1 MTYQH
6 IQVKPISGALGAEI
20 QGIDLSQGNSPAAL
34 KEIKD
39 AFLKHCVIFFRD
51 QHLTPP
57 QLVEFAKSFGPIYID
72 HVLKGLP
79 TQPEIL
85 EVLTR
90 PEDEHVFAEGWHA
103 DVTSHE
109 RPVLGSILYAIEV
122 PPYGGDTLFS
132 NQYLAYEALSP
143 TMQKMLAQLKAL
155 HSNEI
160 VYGAKQEDFDIKGD
174 QIAVDM
180 KAARQVKATHPV
192 VRTHPDT
199 KRKSLFVNDHYTV
212 RFEGMSTEESRPLLQ
227 YLWSH
232 AVRPEF
238 TCRFHWEVGSIA
250 FWDNRCTMH
259 CPVADYRGHR
269 RYMHRVTVQGDRPV

>member
-1 MTYQH
+1 MAYKH
-6 IQVKPISGALGAEI
+6 IEVRPISGALGAELH
-20 QGIDLSQGNSPAAL
+20 GIDLSQPVAPPAL

-39 AFLKHCVIFFRD
+39 AFLKYCVIFFRD
-51 QHLTPP
+51 QRLGPGE
-57 QLVEFAKSFGPIYID
+57 LVEFAKSFGPIYID

-79 TQPEIL
+79 AQPEIL

-109 RPVLGSILYAIEV
+109 RPVLGSILYALEV

-143 TMQKMLAQLKAL
+143 TMQKMLGQLRAL

-180 KAARQVKATHPV
+180 NAARNVKSVHPV
-192 VRTHPDT
+192 VRTHPET
-199 KRKSLFVNDHYTV
+199 KRKSLFVNDHYTT
-212 RFEGMSTEESRPLLQ
+212 RFEGMSAEESRPILN

-232 AVRPEF
+232 AIRPEF
-238 TCRFHWEVGSIA
+238 TCRFRWEVGSIA
-250 FWDNRCTMH
+250 FWDNRCTLH
-259 CPVADYRGHR
+259 CPVADYHGHR
-269 RYMHRVTVQGDRPV
+269 RYMHRVTVQGDRPF